1 MAQDSFSVKTNLP
14 LTLPSRTV
22 RIWRERVIAGVLFLA
37 AISSVLTTLVIVYI
51 LFSETVIFFEKV
63 MEVDR
68 VSLWEALVEFFTGT
82 DWSPLIEPLGIGIL
96 PLLAGTLTTCFVGL
110 CVAVPLG
117 TIAAIYLS
125 EFAPAK
131 VREILKPILEILA
144 GVPTVVYGYFALLVI
159 TPVLQKIILGVQK
172 FLLPG
177 RNEWDYFQLPGFNM
191 LGAGIAVGLM
201 VLPYVCSLVEDA
213 LQAVPLELREGSY
226 AMGATRIQT
235 ALNVLI
241 PAAISGIAAAYI
253 LGFSRAVGETMIVAV
268 AAGLQPKFTF
278 NPFEAAATTTAFI
291 VSVSLGDLP
300 HGSFEYQSI
309 FAAGIMLFFATLFMN
324 VLGYFLSRRY
334 REVY

>member
-1 MAQDSFSVKTNLP
+1 MAEGSSSIKTNLP
-14 LTLPSRTV
+14 LVLPSRTA
-22 RIWRERVIAGVLFLA
+22 RIWRERIIASVLFLA
-37 AISSVLTTLVIVYI
+37 AISSVLITLVIIYI

-63 MEVDR
+63 IELDQM
-68 VSLWEALVEFFTGT
+68 SLWQALLEFFTGT

-96 PLLAGTLTTCFVGL
+96 PLLSGTLTTCFVAL
-110 CVAVPLG
+110 FVAVPLG

-131 VREILKPILEILA
+131 VREVLKPILEILA
-144 GVPTVVYGYFALLVI
+144 GIPTVVYGYFALLVI
-159 TPVLQKIILGVQK
+159 TPVLQKIILGVQQ
-172 FLLPG
+172 FLFPG
-177 RNEWDYFQLPGFNM
+177 REEWDYFQLPGFNM
-191 LGAGIAVGLM
+191 LGAGISVGLM
-201 VLPYVCSLVEDA
+201 VLPYICSLVEDA

-235 ALNVLI
+235 ALSVLI
-241 PAAISGIAAAYI
+241 PAAVSGIVAAYI

-278 NPFEAAATTTAFI
+278 NPLEGAATTTAFI

-300 HGSFEYQSI
+300 HGSLEYQSI
-309 FAAGIMLFFATLFMN
+309 FAAGIMLFLATLFMN